1 MTNKIIKFG
10 GVEFKS
16 NNVQKF
22 SAHIVNIRYD
32 SKYESYLASLSD
44 EERENYP
51 DYKVGLVLDNYSL
64 MGFNSHK
71 GVEVMDSHIIWLSE
85 YELQYA
91 LYCNELV
98 NKVFLEEYLVNKNL
112 DFLKGCQITGALL
125 RYEEGTVPTF
135 PFSGKEGDAPLEHN
149 LIKAYAEH
157 IKFDMDSPCHR
168 FEQRNAV
175 LRYAE
180 LYPQFDI
187 EDVVDSLEDIEAIKL
202 SEKARES
209 FLRKKKVEPNMAQ
222 MFKMM
227 KMMMNK

>member
-1 MTNKIIKFG
+1 MTNEKIIFG
-10 GVEFKS
+10 GIEFNKE
-16 NNVQKF
+16 NVQRF

-51 DYKVGLVLDNYSL
+51 DYKVGLVLDKHDL

-71 GVEVMDSHIIWLSE
+71 GIEVNDSHIVWLSE

-98 NKVFLEEYLVNKNL
+98 NKVFLEEYLVNKKV
-112 DFLKGCQITGALL
+112 DFLKGCQVSGALL
-125 RYEEGTVPTF
+125 RYEEGTTPSF

-149 LIKAYAEH
+149 LIKAYAER
-157 IKFDMDSPCHR
+157 IVFDMDSPCHR

-187 EDVVDSLEDIEAIKL
+187 EDVVDSLEDIGAIEV

-222 MFKMM
+222 MLEMM